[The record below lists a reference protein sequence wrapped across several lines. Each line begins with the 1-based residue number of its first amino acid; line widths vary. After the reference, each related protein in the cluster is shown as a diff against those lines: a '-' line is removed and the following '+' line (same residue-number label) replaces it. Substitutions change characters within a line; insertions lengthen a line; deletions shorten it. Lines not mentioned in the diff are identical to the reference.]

1 MEWIKDT
8 NVNSLYLRCN
18 SSFYPDFPGI
28 TEIHYLV
35 LVIDNLVSSKINK
48 LNRLT
53 IDYYVY
59 RGNIFPTSTFNI
71 STEKYGTDFNKKCII
86 GFYTI
91 FHLNRYTPYF
101 KFDLTK

>member
-1 MEWIKDT
+1 MEWISDT
-8 NVNSLYLRCN
+8 NANSLNLRCN
-18 SSFYPDFPGI
+18 SSLFYPDFPGL

-59 RGNIFPTSTFNI
+59 RV
-71 STEKYGTDFNKKCII
+71 
-86 GFYTI
+86 
-91 FHLNRYTPYF
+91 
-101 KFDLTK
+101 